1 VIVVVEVTGWID
13 VETMY
18 VVLLEQVGQAL
29 GTVL

>member
-1 VIVVVEVTGWID
+1 MIVVVEVTGWID